1 VTPVKAVF
9 SYAPCHDAA
18 ELVLAYNVGEFAGYQ
33 GGSIP
38 GPEELVGGVEVV
50 LAAGG
55 LVGDAVGEGGL
66 PAARDVGVG
75 AAGAE
80 GVLAGAGAVLW
91 GGAAVAVLGTAA

>member
-1 VTPVKAVF
+1 
-9 SYAPCHDAA
+9 
-18 ELVLAYNVGEFAGYQ
+18 
-33 GGSIP
+33 
-38 GPEELVGGVEVV
+38 